1 VIPVRDRADVIGR
14 AVASVLA
21 QTFAGLEVVVVDDGS
36 TDGSVAAARAVSDGR
51 VRVVRHDPHGIDTA
65 RAVGVRRAHGRWVA
79 LLDPD
84 DEAAPGWLARMGRLV
99 DVTGAVLVSCGGE
112 QRHAD
117 GSVTRVL
124 PSHVGA
130 MERGVLA
137 CFRPGAFVVRRDL
150 LQSVLDDD
158 EVGGAGL
165 ADAGLAQLGTEL
177 VERLVAAGRP
187 IAATPEPFIRWNEP
201 GADDD
206 AEHDEGDRLALQC
219 AMQSLDALARSPIPD
234 PGHLVRSATAGAIA
248 AVRLGE
254 HREARRLF
262 ALARNLAPDQPRLW
276 ARWAVG
282 CVPPL
287 ATRVWAVPEPE
298 GSDDVA
304 EVDPVGS
311 TSRGEVAE
319 AAL

>member
-1 VIPVRDRADVIGR
+1 MIGR

-51 VRVVRHDPHGIDTA
+51 VRIVRHDPHGIDTA
-65 RAVGVRRAHGRWVA
+65 RAVGVRRSHGRWVA

-124 PSHVGA
+124 PSHVGV

-137 CFRPGAFVVRRDL
+137 CFRPGAFIARRDV
-150 LQSVLDDD
+150 LQSVLDD
-158 EVGGAGL
+158 EAVGSGELGGAGL
-165 ADAGLAQLGTEL
+165 ADLGTEL

-201 GADDD
+201 GAADGT
-206 AEHDEGDRLALQC
+206 EHDEGDRLALQC

-234 PGHLVRSATAGAIA
+234 PGQLVRSATAGAIA

-282 CVPPL
+282 CIPPL

-298 GSDDVA
+298 DEPDGAVVS
-304 EVDPVGS
+304 P
-311 TSRGEVAE
+311 SRGEVAE

>member
-1 VIPVRDRADVIGR
+1 
-14 AVASVLA
+14 
-21 QTFAGLEVVVVDDGS
+21 
-36 TDGSVAAARAVSDGR
+36 
-51 VRVVRHDPHGIDTA
+51 
-65 RAVGVRRAHGRWVA
+65 
-79 LLDPD
+79 
-84 DEAAPGWLARMGRLV
+84 
-99 DVTGAVLVSCGGE
+99 
-112 QRHAD
+112 
-117 GSVTRVL
+117 
-124 PSHVGA
+124 

-137 CFRPGAFVVRRDL
+137 CFRPGAFVARRDV

-158 EVGGAGL
+158 ELGGTGLATAGL
-165 ADAGLAQLGTEL
+165 AAVGAEL

-201 GADDD
+201 GAADG
-206 AEHDEGDRLALQC
+206 AEHDDGDRLALQC

-234 PGHLVRSATAGAIA
+234 PAQLVRSATAGAIA

-287 ATRVWAVPEPE
+287 ATRVWALPEP
-298 GSDDVA
+298 DDERVDEQDEVA
-304 EVDPVGS
+304 EVA
-311 TSRGEVAE
+311 R
-319 AAL
+319 

>member
-1 VIPVRDRADVIGR
+1 VRPRFSVVIPVRDQADVVGR

-36 TDGSVAAARAVSDGR
+36 SDGSVAAARAVSDGR
-51 VRVVRHDPHGIDTA
+51 VRIVRHDPNGIETA
-65 RAVGVRRAHGRWVA
+65 RAVGVRRSHGRWVA

-84 DEAAPGWLARMGRLV
+84 DEAAPGWLARMGRLI

-124 PSHVGA
+124 PSHVGV

-137 CFRPGAFVVRRDL
+137 CFRPGAFVARRDV
-150 LQSVLDDD
+150 LQSVLDDHESGAAD
-158 EVGGAGL
+158 LATAGL
-165 ADAGLAQLGTEL
+165 AELGTEL
-177 VERLVAAGRP
+177 IERLVAAGRP

-201 GADDD
+201 GSTDDT
-206 AEHDEGDRLALQC
+206 EHDEGDRLALQC

-234 PGHLVRSATAGAIA
+234 PEHLVRSATAGAIA

-282 CVPPL
+282 CVSPL
-287 ATRVWAVPEPE
+287 ATRVWARPEPV
-298 GSDDVA
+298 DDPA
-304 EVDPVGS
+304 TAIP
-311 TSRGEVAE
+311 RGEVAE

>member
-1 VIPVRDRADVIGR
+1 VVIPVRDQADVVGR

-51 VRVVRHDPHGIDTA
+51 VRIVRHDPQGVDTA

-84 DEAAPGWLARMGRLV
+84 DEAAPGWLARMGRLI
-99 DVTGAVLVSCGGE
+99 DVTGALLVSCGGE

-117 GSVTRVL
+117 GSATRVL

-137 CFRPGAFVVRRDL
+137 CFRPGAFVARRDVL
-150 LQSVLDDD
+150 HGVLDGEGAPTGLA
-158 EVGGAGL
+158 EVGTA
-165 ADAGLAQLGTEL
+165 L
-177 VERLVAAGRP
+177 VERLVLAGRP
-187 IAATPEPFIRWNEP
+187 IAATPEAFIRWNEP
-201 GADDD
+201 GAAD
-206 AEHDEGDRLALQC
+206 ATEHDDGDRLTLQC

-234 PGHLVRSATAGAIA
+234 PQQLVRSATTGAIA

-282 CVPPL
+282 CLPPI
-287 ATRVWAVPEPE
+287 ATRVWAAAEPE
-298 GSDDVA
+298 AERDQEPDEEPVAHDDR
-304 EVDPVGS
+304 D
-311 TSRGEVAE
+311 EVAG
-319 AAL
+319 AAR